1 MMSEKSDV
9 TYTDNQRHIDG
20 LIHCHLWV
28 LVGPFIPAHVDYS
41 NQGTQK
47 KRTGTKSFPGQT

>member
-1 MMSEKSDV
+1 MMSEKRDV

-28 LVGPFIPAHVDYS
+28 LVGPFIPANVDFKS
-41 NQGTQK
+41 GNAK
-47 KRTGTKSFPGQT
+47 KTHWH